1 MTNDIAF
8 SLINL
13 PPATD
18 AGNYHDDT
26 IQFCRLFENADAF
39 EFCSAVDSLA
49 YSDSKSSP
57 SVAKPE
63 KAASYSSSTMP
74 EPAKCAAPSARAR
87 PNQVESAPQQQ
98 HEEEDSKTRFKP
110 FHEERWDQKLLEL
123 RTFRKRHGHSLVPHT
138 YPPNP
143 QLARW
148 VKRQRRQYKLMQD
161 GKASTMTPDRV
172 EILEQDGFVWDSH
185 EAAWREKIED
195 LRQYRAKHGH
205 CLVPSN
211 YRENPQLAT
220 WVKCQRRQYKLYW
233 ESKPSAMNPTRIAE
247 LESEGFR
254 WELRNNA
261 GAPAAAPPTPI
272 VAKSAGAC
280 IDHQSPT
287 KQVENMNQSEL
298 KVLHDI
304 ICML

>member
-1 MTNDIAF
+1 MGTAE
-8 SLINL
+8 S
-13 PPATD
+13 
-18 AGNYHDDT
+18 
-26 IQFCRLFENADAF
+26 
-39 EFCSAVDSLA
+39 
-49 YSDSKSSP
+49 
-57 SVAKPE
+57 
-63 KAASYSSSTMP
+63 
-74 EPAKCAAPSARAR
+74 SARAR
-87 PNQVESAPQQQ
+87 NMLQRAIDGDVEIKPGEVAEEVELGNATAAVIGRGGSNVADLENRHGVKVNVRSELQKARVVGKAQSTSTAPKQQQ
-98 HEEEDSKTRFKP
+98 EEEEAKGCRFKP

-123 RTFRKRHGHSLVPHT
+123 RVFRKRHGHCLVPHT

-148 VKRQRRQYKLMQD
+148 VKRQRRQFKLMQD
-161 GKASTMTPDRV
+161 GRPSTMTPDRV

-195 LRQYRAKHGH
+195 LRKYRAKHGH

-211 YRENPQLAT
+211 YKENPQLAT

-254 WELRNNA
+254 WELRNNV
-261 GAPAAAPPTPI
+261 PNN
-272 VAKSAGAC
+272 VAKSASS
-280 IDHQSPT
+280 DHQSPT
-287 KQVENMNQSEL
+287 KQVESAASNDQIPTKQQVENMNQNEL

-304 ICML
+304 ISML